1 MTPADRPGNLHSLD
15 SDTWRRISDALDE
28 LIDLPPEKSA
38 EALDRL
44 HGIDPALREQI
55 AAILAADREV
65 EGYLSSTARQ
75 GMMEEAA
82 EGLDFG
88 LPPLSGRMLGPW
100 RLVNQIGRGGMGSVY
115 VGERADG
122 AFEQRVAIK
131 FLGRGV
137 ASPELVARFRQ
148 ERQILARLEH
158 PNIARLVDGG
168 VTEDGLWWFA
178 MEYVEGQP
186 ITAWCEGHRLSSRA
200 ALELFQQVCRAV
212 QYAHRNL
219 VIHRDL
225 KPGNILVS
233 AAGEVKLLDFGIAK
247 ILEPEGGGATES
259 RDGTSPGVVTAV
271 AMTPNYASPEQIRG
285 EAPTTTTDVYAL
297 GVVLYEILTG
307 TRPYRLK
314 TGALD
319 EIRRAVLDE
328 EPEAPSARLKRA
340 PEGNPAVRAPRA
352 GAGRDLGNI
361 VLTALQK
368 EPERR
373 YPSVEAMS
381 DDVQRHLEGRAV
393 RASGRTFGY
402 LASKFVR
409 RNRVP
414 VAAVVLVLL
423 ALSLGLY
430 TTARERDRAKYEAS
444 KATELKEFALNLFRV
459 SAPEVGRGANV
470 TARELLDRGAQR
482 VERELKGNP
491 AIQAE
496 MWDLLGSVYRSLD
509 LFPQAIGMYRKSVGA
524 RRGLR
529 DQPDSL
535 LSHSILELGSSLNEN
550 GDYAEGERLM
560 REALAMDRVRFGD
573 TSRRVALAAGELAV
587 LLDRMAKTAEA
598 ESLCHFVIRVDS
610 LTVGMNSVETA
621 QDISSLGMLLYYD
634 GRYNRALPYLRQ
646 ALAIRER
653 LKGRRH
659 IQTAEGI
666 DQVAMCLTQ
675 TGELDSALTLGNE
688 ALSIRHQWLAPDHP
702 DIAHSLMNTAL
713 TLQDLGR
720 LDEAE
725 KNLRESLAI
734 RLRALDPMDPLIAH
748 THNDLAVVFYRER
761 MLDSAGVH
769 FDQALRVWAHS
780 LPPDHRDVLTCRNNL
795 GVVYRETGRYA
806 DSERLLREVLAERQ
820 RTLPADHMDL
830 ASTQYHLGRLL
841 VMISRS
847 AEAEPLLRHAIVVR
861 REELAEDDPRVAE
874 VELALG
880 NGLVAMG
887 RGVEGRAL
895 IQKCLAAAE
904 TRLGPTDRMVVL
916 GRAARI
922 EPMAH
927 HDPAWLAPR
936 GAIRGRR
943 RRSAGVFH
951 ADPEHHLG

>member
-1 MTPADRPGNLHSLD
+1 MTPAPDRPGNLHGLD
-15 SDTWRRISDALDE
+15 SDTWRRINDALDE

-44 HGIDPALREQI
+44 YGNDPAIREQI

-65 EGYLSSTARQ
+65 EGYLSRTARQ

-82 EGLDFG
+82 EGLDYG
-88 LPPLSGRMLGPW
+88 LPPLSGRVLGPW
-100 RLVNQIGRGGMGSVY
+100 RLLNQIGRGGMGSVY
-115 VGERADG
+115 IGERADG

-137 ASPELVARFRQ
+137 APPELLARFRQ

-178 MEYVEGQP
+178 MEYVDGQP
-186 ITAWCEGHRLSSRA
+186 ITAWCVAHRSSTRA

-225 KPGNILVS
+225 KPSNILVS
-233 AAGEVKLLDFGIAK
+233 AAGQVKLLDFGIAK
-247 ILEPEGGGATES
+247 ILEPEGGGGSGGARGAGGPAS
-259 RDGTSPGVVTAV
+259 PDGTLLTAV

-285 EAPTTTTDVYAL
+285 EPPTTTTDVYAL

-307 TRPYRLK
+307 TRPYRVK
-314 TGALD
+314 TGSLE

-340 PEGNPAVRAPRA
+340 GI
-352 GAGRDLGNI
+352 GRDLDNI
-361 VLTALQK
+361 VLTALRK

-402 LASKFVR
+402 LASKFIR

-414 VAAVVLVLL
+414 VAAAALVLL
-423 ALSLGLY
+423 ALSVGLY
-430 TTARERDRAKYEAS
+430 ATARERDRAKYEAA

-482 VERELKGNP
+482 VERELRGNL
-491 AIQAE
+491 ALQAE

-509 LFPQAIGMYRKSVGA
+509 LFPQAIGMYRKSVTA
-524 RRGLR
+524 RRSLQG
-529 DQPDSL
+529 QPDSL
-535 LSHSILELGSSLNEN
+535 LSHSILELGSCLNEN
-550 GDYAEGERLM
+550 GDYAEGEKLM
-560 REALAMDRVRFGD
+560 REALAMDRARFGD
-573 TSRRVALAAGELAV
+573 TSRRVALATGELAV
-587 LLDRMAKTAEA
+587 LLDRMARTAEA
-598 ESLCHFVIRVDS
+598 ESLSHVVIRMDS
-610 LTVGMNSVETA
+610 LTVGMNSMEAA

-634 GRYNRALPYLRQ
+634 SRYNDALPYLHQ
-646 ALAIRER
+646 ALATRER

-666 DQVAMCLTQ
+666 DQVAMCLAQ
-675 TGELDSALTLGNE
+675 TGELDSALALGNE
-688 ALSIRHQWLAPDHP
+688 ALSIRRQWLAPDHP

-713 TLQDLGR
+713 PLQDLGR

-725 KNLRESLAI
+725 QYLRGALAI
-734 RLRALDPMDPLIAH
+734 RLRALDPEDPLIAH

-795 GVVYRETGRYA
+795 GVIYRETGRFA
-806 DSERLLREVLAERQ
+806 EGERLLREVLAQRQ

-830 ASTQYHLGRLL
+830 ATTQYHLGRLL
-841 VMISRS
+841 VMTARS

-861 REELAEDDPRVAE
+861 RGELAEDDPRVAE

-887 RGVEGRAL
+887 HDVEGRAL
-895 IQKCLAAAE
+895 IRKCLAAAE
-904 TRLGPTDRMVVL
+904 TRLGPADRMVVL
-916 GRAARI
+916 GRASARK
-922 EPMAH
+922 
-927 HDPAWLAPR
+927 
-936 GAIRGRR
+936 G
-943 RRSAGVFH
+943 
-951 ADPEHHLG
+951 